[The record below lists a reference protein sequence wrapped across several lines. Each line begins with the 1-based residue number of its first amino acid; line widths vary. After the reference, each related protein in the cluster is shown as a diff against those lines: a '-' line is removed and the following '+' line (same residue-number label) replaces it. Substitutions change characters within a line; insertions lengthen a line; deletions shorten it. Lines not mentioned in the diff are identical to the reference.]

1 MDLYA
6 TAERRL
12 NAAFRATLAHVDA
25 GCRLFANFEAAGLLA
40 PRLIWESIAGGPES
54 ALWTLFAMNYRAMF
68 PQIARLEPALTEADE
83 PDSLA
88 ERLTAAA
95 TAARAQIVS
104 KPQSCAWAIKP

>member
-12 NAAFRATLAHVDA
+12 NAAFRATLPHIDA
-25 GCRLFANFEAAGLLA
+25 GCRLFAYFEAAGLLA
-40 PRLIWESIAGGPES
+40 PRLIWESISGGPES
-54 ALWTLFAMNYRAMF
+54 PLWRLFAMTYRSMF
-68 PQIARLEPALTEADE
+68 PHIARIEPALTEADD
-83 PDSLA
+83 PDLLA
-88 ERLTAAA
+88 ERLTAAS